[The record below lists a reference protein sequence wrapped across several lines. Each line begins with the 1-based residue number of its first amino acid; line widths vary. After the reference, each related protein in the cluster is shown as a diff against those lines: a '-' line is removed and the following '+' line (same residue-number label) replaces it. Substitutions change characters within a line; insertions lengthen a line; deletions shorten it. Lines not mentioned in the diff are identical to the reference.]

1 VWSRERS
8 GGRYVV
14 TSELQEALR
23 RDHAASTRRRLLN
36 GFSGLAI
43 SFAAALAAAS
53 ARLVKDFDFPA

>member
-1 VWSRERS
+1 
-8 GGRYVV
+8 VV